1 MCTSCVTTF
10 DTVTMHAAAAL
21 SVGSAGWRRWR
32 DLRVGRSPAHRRR
45 DDYEANAEFLR
56 SIELDPLEVL
66 GPPPPVPEP
75 APSRAAPAPAA
86 APAPH
91 PSDSMARPGLTCAQP
106 SSPAP
111 PEQDPAVGG

>member
-10 DTVTMHAAAAL
+10 DSVTIHAAAAF
-21 SVGSAGWRRWR
+21 SIGSAGWRRWR

-75 APSRAAPAPAA
+75 APTRRVPTSDTRLSDPMA
-86 APAPH
+86 
-91 PSDSMARPGLTCAQP
+91 PSDQTCAQQ
-106 SSPAP
+106 SAPAR
-111 PEQDPAVGG
+111 PEWDPAVGG